1 MNTRPVRYTAV
12 RYTAAR
18 TLDTA
23 PAEASPP
30 GPGEVELAPA
40 YVGICGTDLHIF
52 HGDMDARVAAPAVLG
67 HEMSGRVTRVGPD
80 VDGWRPGDAVTVMP
94 LRQDDTCPACR
105 AGHQHICQHLDFI
118 GIDSPGAMQ
127 QRWTVPAAT
136 LVRLPDTLPLDHAAL
151 VEPTAVAVHDVGR
164 AGIRDGEKA
173 VVVGGGPVGILIAL
187 VARAAGADV
196 RVVELSAH
204 RRLLAEELGLTA
216 WDPAASDV
224 AGLVREWTEDAG
236 AHVAFEVSG
245 AAGGVDTA
253 VDVLGVRGRLCL
265 VAIHPRPREIN
276 LHRFF
281 WRELTLVGARLY
293 DRTDFERAVT
303 LVADGTIPAARLIS
317 KIVPLTEA
325 PAAFEALEGGG
336 DVMKILVDCTDGT
349 EATDTAQGAAV

>member
-1 MNTRPVRYTAV
+1 MTLAV

-23 PAEASPP
+23 PAPSTPP

-52 HGDMDARVAAPAVLG
+52 HGDMDARVSTPAVLG
-67 HEMSGRVTRVGPD
+67 HEMSGRIVRVGPG
-80 VDGWRPGDAVTVMP
+80 VEGWQPGDAVTVMP
-94 LRQDDTCPACR
+94 LRWDDTCPACR
-105 AGHQHICQHLDFI
+105 SGHQHVCQHLDFI

-127 QRWTVPAAT
+127 QRWTVPAST
-136 LVRLPDTLPLDHAAL
+136 LIRLPDSLPLDLAAL

-164 AGIRDGEKA
+164 AQVAQSEKV

-216 WDPAASDV
+216 WSPGDDDVPA
-224 AGLVREWTEDAG
+224 LVRQWTGDAG
-236 AHVAFEVSG
+236 ADVAFEVSG

-253 VDVLGVRGRLCL
+253 VEVLGVRGRLCL
-265 VAIHPRPREIN
+265 VAIHPRPREVN

-293 DRTDFERAVT
+293 DRSDFEKAVA
-303 LVADGTIPAARLIS
+303 LVADGTIPADRLIS
-317 KIVPLTEA
+317 KVVPLTQA
-325 PAAFEALEGGG
+325 PAAFEALEAGG
-336 DVMKILVDCTDGT
+336 DVMKILVDCTD
-349 EATDTAQGAAV
+349 ETDDAQGDAV

>member
-1 MNTRPVRYTAV
+1 MTLAV
-12 RYTAAR
+12 RYTSAR

-23 PAEASPP
+23 PAADSEP

-67 HEMSGRVTRVGPD
+67 HEMAGRIVRVGPGVED
-80 VDGWRPGDAVTVMP
+80 WRPGDAVTVMP
-94 LRQDDTCPACR
+94 LRWDGTCPACR

-127 QRWTVPAAT
+127 QRWTVPSST
-136 LVRLPDTLPLDHAAL
+136 LIRLPETLPLDQAAL

-164 AGIRDGEKA
+164 AAVKDGEKV

-187 VARAAGADV
+187 VARAAGAEV
-196 RVVELSAH
+196 RVVEVNAH
-204 RRLLAEELGLTA
+204 RRLLAEELGLST
-216 WDPAASDV
+216 WDPAAADITE
-224 AGLVREWTEDAG
+224 LVQRWTDEAG
-236 AHVAFEVSG
+236 ADVAFEVSG
-245 AAGGVDTA
+245 AAAGVETA
-253 VDVLGVRGRLCL
+253 VEALGVRGRLCL

-293 DRTDFERAVT
+293 DRGDFERAVA
-303 LVADGTIPAARLIS
+303 LVADGTVPAQRLIT

-325 PAAFEALEGGG
+325 PAAFEALESGG

-349 EATDTAQGAAV
+349 QGAAV

>member
-1 MNTRPVRYTAV
+1 MTIAARYLS
-12 RYTAAR
+12 AR

-23 PAEASPP
+23 PAEPSSP

-52 HGDMDARVAAPAVLG
+52 HGDMDARVTAPAVIG
-67 HEMSGRVTRVGPD
+67 HEMSGRVVRTGPD
-80 VDGWRPGDAVTVMP
+80 VTGWAPGDAVTVMP
-94 LRQDDTCPACR
+94 LRWDGTCPACR

-127 QRWTVPAAT
+127 QRWTVPAST
-136 LVRLPDTLPLDHAAL
+136 LVRLPDSLPLDRAAL

-164 AGIRDGEKA
+164 AGVRDGERV
-173 VVVGGGPVGILIAL
+173 VVVGGGPVGVLIAL

-196 RVVELSAH
+196 RVVEPSPH
-204 RRLLAEELGLTA
+204 RRRLAEELGLTV
-216 WDPAASDV
+216 WDPAGGDMAEPV
-224 AGLVREWTEDAG
+224 GEWAGDAG
-236 AHVAFEVSG
+236 ADVAFEVSG

-265 VAIHPRPREIN
+265 VAIHPRPREVN

-293 DRTDFERAVT
+293 DRSDFEQAVA
-303 LVADGTIPAARLIS
+303 LVADGTIPAERLIS
-317 KIVPLTEA
+317 KIVPLTQV

-336 DVMKILVDCTDGT
+336 DVMKILVDCTD
-349 EATDTAQGAAV
+349 EAQEAAV

>member
-1 MNTRPVRYTAV
+1 MTLAV
-12 RYTAAR
+12 RYISAR

-23 PAEASPP
+23 PAEPSSP

-40 YVGICGTDLHIF
+40 FVGICGTDLHIF

-67 HEMSGRVTRVGPD
+67 HEMSGRVVRVGPG
-80 VDGWRPGDAVTVMP
+80 VEGWQPGDAVTVMP
-94 LRQDDTCPACR
+94 LRWDDTCPACR
-105 AGHQHICQHLDFI
+105 AGHQHICQRLDFI

-127 QRWTVPAAT
+127 QRWTVPAST
-136 LVRLPDTLPLDHAAL
+136 LIRLPDTLPLDRAAL

-164 AGIRDGEKA
+164 AKVTEGEKV

-216 WDPAASDV
+216 WDPADDDV
-224 AGLVREWTEDAG
+224 PALVGAWTGQAG
-236 AHVAFEVSG
+236 ADVAFEVSG
-245 AAGGVDTA
+245 TAGGVDTA

-293 DRTDFERAVT
+293 DRSDFERAVA
-303 LVADGTIPAARLIS
+303 LVADGTIAVGRLIS
-317 KIVPLTEA
+317 KVVPLTEA

-336 DVMKILVDCTDGT
+336 DVMKILVDCTG
-349 EATDTAQGAAV
+349 DTQGADV

>member
-1 MNTRPVRYTAV
+1 MTLAV
-12 RYTAAR
+12 RYMTAR
-18 TLDTA
+18 TLETA
-23 PAEASPP
+23 PVEFSEP
-30 GPGEVELAPA
+30 GPGEVLLAPA

-67 HEMSGRVTRVGPD
+67 HEMSGRVVRVGAG
-80 VDGWRPGDAVTVMP
+80 VEGWRPGDAVTVMP
-94 LRQDDTCPACR
+94 LRWDDTCPACL
-105 AGHQHICQHLDFI
+105 AGHQHICQRLDFI

-127 QRWTVPAAT
+127 QRWTVPAST
-136 LVRLPDTLPLDHAAL
+136 LIRLPDSLALDRAAL

-164 AGIRDGEKA
+164 ADVRAGERV

-187 VARAAGADV
+187 VARAVGADV

-216 WDPAASDV
+216 WDPADDDV
-224 AGLVREWTEDAG
+224 PALVGEWTGGAG
-236 AHVAFEVSG
+236 ADVAFEVSG

-265 VAIHPRPREIN
+265 VAIHPRPREVN

-293 DRTDFERAVT
+293 DRSDFERAVA
-303 LVADGTIPAARLIS
+303 LVADGTIAVGRLIS
-317 KIVPLTEA
+317 KV
-325 PAAFEALEGGG
+325 
-336 DVMKILVDCTDGT
+336 V
-349 EATDTAQGAAV
+349 

>member
-1 MNTRPVRYTAV
+1 MTLAV
-12 RYTAAR
+12 RYLAAR

-23 PAEASPP
+23 PAETSPP

-67 HEMSGRVTRVGPD
+67 HEMSGRILRVGPGLE
-80 VDGWRPGDAVTVMP
+80 GWSPGDAVTVMP
-94 LRQDDTCPACR
+94 LRWDGTCPACR

-127 QRWTVPAAT
+127 QRWTVPAST
-136 LVRLPDTLPLDHAAL
+136 LIRLPGSLPLDRAAL

-164 AGIRDGEKA
+164 AKVRDGEKV

-187 VARAAGADV
+187 VTQAAGADV

-216 WDPAASDV
+216 WDPSADDV
-224 AGLVREWTEDAG
+224 PELVRQWTGDAG
-236 AHVAFEVSG
+236 ADVAFEVSG

-253 VDVLGVRGRLCL
+253 VEVLGVRGRLCL
-265 VAIHPRPREIN
+265 VAIHPRPREVN

-293 DRTDFERAVT
+293 DRSDFEKAVA
-303 LVADGTIPAARLIS
+303 LVADGTVPAERLIS
-317 KIVPLTEA
+317 KVVPLTQA

-336 DVMKILVDCTDGT
+336 DVMKILVDCSDARG
-349 EATDTAQGAAV
+349 ATDEAQGAAV

>member
-1 MNTRPVRYTAV
+1 MTLAV

-23 PAEASPP
+23 PAELSPP
-30 GPGEVELAPA
+30 GPGDVELAPA

-52 HGDMDARVAAPAVLG
+52 HGDMDARVATPAVLG
-67 HEMSGRVTRVGPD
+67 HEMSGRVVRVGPG
-80 VDGWRPGDAVTVMP
+80 VEGWRPGDAVTVMP
-94 LRQDDTCPACR
+94 LRWDDTCPACLK
-105 AGHQHICQHLDFI
+105 GHQHICQHLDFI

-127 QRWTVPAAT
+127 QRWTVPAST
-136 LVRLPDTLPLDHAAL
+136 LIRLPDSLALDRAAL

-164 AGIRDGEKA
+164 ARVAEGEKA

-187 VARAAGADV
+187 VARAAGAEV
-196 RVVELSAH
+196 RVVELNAH

-216 WDPAASDV
+216 WNPADDDV
-224 AGLVREWTEDAG
+224 PELVREWTGDAG
-236 AHVAFEVSG
+236 ADVAFEVSG
-245 AAGGVDTA
+245 AAGGVETA

-293 DRTDFERAVT
+293 DRGDFEKAVA
-303 LVADGTIPAARLIS
+303 LVADGTIPAERLIS
-317 KIVPLTEA
+317 KVVPLTQA
-325 PAAFEALEGGG
+325 PAAFEALEAGG
-336 DVMKILVDCTDGT
+336 DVMKILVDCAD
-349 EATDTAQGAAV
+349 ESDDAQGAAV

>member
-1 MNTRPVRYTAV
+1 MTLAV
-12 RYTAAR
+12 RYISAR

-23 PAEASPP
+23 PAEPSSP

-40 YVGICGTDLHIF
+40 FVGICGTDLHIF

-67 HEMSGRVTRVGPD
+67 HEMSGRVVRVGPG
-80 VDGWRPGDAVTVMP
+80 VEGWQPGDAVTVMP
-94 LRQDDTCPACR
+94 LRWDDTCPACR

-127 QRWTVPAAT
+127 QRWTVPAST
-136 LVRLPDTLPLDHAAL
+136 LIRLPDTLPLDRAAL

-164 AGIRDGEKA
+164 AKVTEGEKV

-216 WDPAASDV
+216 WDPADDDV
-224 AGLVREWTEDAG
+224 PALVGAWTGQAG
-236 AHVAFEVSG
+236 ADVAFEVSG

-281 WRELTLVGARLY
+281 WRELTLIGARLY
-293 DRTDFERAVT
+293 DRSDFERAVA
-303 LVADGTIPAARLIS
+303 LVADGTIAVGRLIS
-317 KIVPLTEA
+317 KVVPLTEA

-336 DVMKILVDCTDGT
+336 DVMKILVDCTG
-349 EATDTAQGAAV
+349 DTQGADV

>member
-1 MNTRPVRYTAV
+1 MTLAV
-12 RYTAAR
+12 RYTSAR

-23 PAEASPP
+23 PANTAAP
-30 GPGEVELAPA
+30 GPGEVELAPS

-52 HGDMDARVAAPAVLG
+52 HGDMDARVSAPAVLG
-67 HEMSGRVTRVGPD
+67 HEMAGRIVRVGPD
-80 VDGWRPGDAVTVMP
+80 VEGWQPGAAVTVMP
-94 LRQDDTCPACR
+94 LRWDSTCPACR

-127 QRWTVPAAT
+127 QRWTVPAST
-136 LVRLPDTLPLDHAAL
+136 LVRLPDSLPLERGAL

-164 AGIRDGEKA
+164 AGVRDGEKV
-173 VVVGGGPVGILIAL
+173 VVVGGGPVGVLIAL

-216 WDPAASDV
+216 WDPAAADV
-224 AGLVREWTEDAG
+224 PGLVRQWTGDAG
-236 AHVAFEVSG
+236 ADVAFEVSG

-253 VDVLGVRGRLCL
+253 VEVLGVRGRLCL

-293 DRTDFERAVT
+293 DRSDFERAVA
-303 LVADGTIPAARLIS
+303 LVADGTIPAERLIS
-317 KIVPLTEA
+317 RVVPLSEA
-325 PAAFEALEGGG
+325 PAAFEALESGG
-336 DVMKILVDCTDGT
+336 DVMKILVDC
-349 EATDTAQGAAV
+349 ATDPTGAAV

>member
-1 MNTRPVRYTAV
+1 
-12 RYTAAR
+12 
-18 TLDTA
+18 
-23 PAEASPP
+23 
-30 GPGEVELAPA
+30 VEIAPA

-67 HEMSGRVTRVGPD
+67 HEMSGRIVRVGAGVED
-80 VDGWRPGDAVTVMP
+80 WSPGDAVTVMP
-94 LRQDDTCPACR
+94 LRWDDTCPACR

-127 QRWTVPAAT
+127 QRWLVPAST
-136 LVRLPDTLPLDHAAL
+136 LIRLPQTLALDRAAL

-164 AGIRDGEKA
+164 AQVRSGEKA

-187 VARAAGADV
+187 VARAAGAEV

-204 RRLLAEELGLTA
+204 RRRLAEKLGLMT
-216 WDPAASDV
+216 WDPATDDLLE
-224 AGLVREWTEDAG
+224 LVGEWTGDAG
-236 AHVAFEVSG
+236 ADVAFEVSG
-245 AAGGVDTA
+245 AQGGVDTA

-265 VAIHPRPREIN
+265 VAIHPRPREVN

-303 LVADGTIPAARLIS
+303 LVADGTVPAEQLIS
-317 KIVPLTEA
+317 KVVPMAQA
-325 PAAFEALEGGG
+325 PDAFEALEGGG
-336 DVMKILVDCTDGT
+336 DVMKILVDCTD
-349 EATDTAQGAAV
+349 DSQGADQ

>member
-1 MNTRPVRYTAV
+1 MTLAV
-12 RYTAAR
+12 RYLSAR

-23 PAEASPP
+23 PAQSPSP
-30 GPGEVELAPA
+30 GPGQVEIAPA

-52 HGDMDARVAAPAVLG
+52 HGDMDARVAVPAVLG
-67 HEMSGRVTRVGPD
+67 HEMSGRVVRVGAG
-80 VDGWRPGDAVTVMP
+80 VEGWAAGDAVTVMP
-94 LRQDDTCPACR
+94 LRWDDSCPACL

-127 QRWTVPAAT
+127 QRWTVPAST
-136 LVRLPDTLPLDHAAL
+136 LVRLPGSLALDHAAL

-164 AGIRDGEKA
+164 AQVRDGEKA

-204 RRLLAEELGLTA
+204 RRRLAEELGLTV
-216 WDPAASDV
+216 WDPAAEDLPELIRQW
-224 AGLVREWTEDAG
+224 AGEAG
-236 AHVAFEVSG
+236 ADVAFEVSG
-245 AAGGVDTA
+245 AQGGVDTA
-253 VDVLGVRGRLCL
+253 VEVLGVRGRLCL

-293 DRTDFERAVT
+293 DRSDFEKAVT
-303 LVADGTIPAARLIS
+303 LVADGTIPADRLIS
-317 KIVPLTEA
+317 KVVPLTEA

-336 DVMKILVDCTDGT
+336 DVMKILVDCTG
-349 EATDTAQGAAV
+349 EAQEAAV

>member
-1 MNTRPVRYTAV
+1 MTLAV

-23 PAEASPP
+23 PAETREP
-30 GPGEVELAPA
+30 GHGEVELAPA
-40 YVGICGTDLHIF
+40 FVGICGTDLHIF

-67 HEMSGRVTRVGPD
+67 HEMSGRIVRVGPG
-80 VDGWRPGDAVTVMP
+80 VQGWEPGDAVTVMP
-94 LRQDDTCPACR
+94 LRWDGSCPACR
-105 AGHQHICQHLDFI
+105 AGHQHICQNLDFI

-127 QRWTVPAAT
+127 QRWTVPAST

-164 AGIRDGEKA
+164 AGVREGERV
-173 VVVGGGPVGILIAL
+173 VVVGGGPVGVLIAL

-196 RVVELSAH
+196 KVMELNAH
-204 RRLLAEELGLTA
+204 RRQLAEEQGLTT
-216 WDPAASDV
+216 WDPAAADV
-224 AGLVREWTEDAG
+224 SALVAEWTAG
-236 AHVAFEVSG
+236 AGADVAFEVSG

-293 DRTDFERAVT
+293 DRSDFEKAVT
-303 LVADGTIPAARLIS
+303 LVADGTVPAERLITE
-317 KIVPLTEA
+317 IVPLSQA

-336 DVMKILVDCTDGT
+336 DVMKILVDCTDD
-349 EATDTAQGAAV
+349 TDALGAVE